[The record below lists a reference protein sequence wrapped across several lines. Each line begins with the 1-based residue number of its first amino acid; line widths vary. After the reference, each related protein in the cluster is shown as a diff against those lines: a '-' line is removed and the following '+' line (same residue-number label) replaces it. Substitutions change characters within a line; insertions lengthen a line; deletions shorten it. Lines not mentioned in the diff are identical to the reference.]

1 MSETPIRHLLKRGH
15 DRLLVL
21 FFLRTYFEKRRKT
34 KLLSSIAQNTLYFT
48 ALVPTMKV
56 NVYIMITKHGPM
68 SFEIDVGENYTI
80 EDVKREIHT
89 KLDVPPERQRII
101 CSGKQLEDGRTVGD
115 YWITD
120 GSNLRVI
127 IELSRRKNGE

>member
-1 MSETPIRHLLKRGH
+1 M
-15 DRLLVL
+15 
-21 FFLRTYFEKRRKT
+21 KT
-34 KLLSSIAQNTLYFT
+34 L
-48 ALVPTMKV
+48 
-56 NVYIMITKHGPM
+56 

-89 KLDVPPERQRII
+89 KSDVPPERQRII

>member
-1 MSETPIRHLLKRGH
+1 MSETPIRPLLKRGH

-21 FFLRTYFEKRRKT
+21 FFLCTYFEKRRKT
-34 KLLSSIAQNTLYFT
+34 KLLSSIAQKIFYFT
-48 ALVPTMKV
+48 ATPPPIKV
-56 NVYIMITKHGPM
+56 NVRFMLAKLPF
-68 SFEIDVGENYTI
+68 FEIEVYETYTI